1 MEVTVIPVFLASS
14 LGMMA
19 AGPIGALIGGVAV
32 YAVPKLRLRTPV
44 APGVRLVLILLLV
57 ELRSG
62 SSALAALRGAARWL
76 PDHSDLQKVARV
88 ATVVGIRAAIED
100 AGPDLRPVLVQLAR
114 AKRSGASLGST
125 VSRLIDDDIAKDRA
139 ARLAKA
145 RSLPVRLMIP
155 VTLLMLPGLVLLLYA
170 PSLLRLFDDLTGP
183 LS

>member
-1 MEVTVIPVFLASS
+1 MIPVFLASS

-19 AGPIGALIGGVAV
+19 AGPAGALVGGVLV
-32 YAVPKLRLRTPV
+32 YAVPKLRRRAPV
-44 APGVRLVLILLLV
+44 VPGVRLVLILLLV

-62 SSALAALRGAARWL
+62 SSVLAALRAAADWL
-76 PDHSDLQKVARV
+76 PEHADLQKVTRV

-100 AGPDLRPVLVQLAR
+100 ASPALRPVLVQLER

-125 VSRLIDDDIAKDRA
+125 VARLIDEDLAEDRA
-139 ARLAKA
+139 SRLAKA

-183 LS
+183 FS